1 MASAFW
7 LLLAGAGI
15 ADGKTSILQ
24 TKNYIVKK
32 NGTYIFTPDEGYD
45 GFKSVGLDA
54 EIPTLDTSDGTLEPQ
69 KMLAGTIGY
78 SQDERMVGT
87 IPTYDGATMNLAA
100 KGDVITIEGKQYRVL
115 NTNGAVAEVLA
126 LYNWNFGKVFRT
138 NLARTK
144 FSGGIEAIQYKG
156 SDLDTYLN
164 ETFFATLSA
173 TMQAAI
179 VPKAINQDMWGN
191 STTVPNSERYY
202 HLTYNS
208 SRNYYYYDNVVTL
221 SYGTAEVG
229 TRNIYALGIGD
240 VIDYLGVPENGDFTD
255 TDIWQ
260 MFWNRTTSP
269 GTQRIW
275 LRSADS
281 SLINQPYRVMGDI
294 GAGYFRPGNY
304 DSTNAACI
312 AFQIDLSKI
321 AWSK

>member
-32 NGTYIFTPDEGYD
+32 NGTYVFTPDEGYD

-87 IPTYDGATMNLAA
+87 IPTYDGATMNLVA
-100 KGDVITIEGKQYRVL
+100 KGDIITIEGKQYRVL

-126 LYNWNFGKVFRT
+126 MYDASTSHVFSTTGKTVVFT
-138 NLARTK
+138 
-144 FSGGIEAIQYKG
+144 GGKTGQQYQG
-156 SDLDTYLN
+156 SDLDNYLN

-179 VPKAINQDMWGN
+179 VPKAITQDMWEINGN
-191 STTVPNSERYY
+191 PGAGIYY
-202 HLTYNS
+202 LLTYGS
-208 SRNYYYYDNVVTL
+208 SYYYYQDNSSGV

-229 TRNIYALGIGD
+229 SRNVYALSIRE
-240 VIDYLGVPENGDFTD
+240 VIDYLGVPENGDFTG

-260 MFWNRTTSP
+260 MFWNDNSSHD
-269 GTQRIW
+269 GQNLW
-275 LRSADS
+275 LRSAY
-281 SLINQPYRVMGDI
+281 NVNAYAFNVAGNY
-294 GAGYFRPGNY
+294 GYFTNGIYTRSYRARP
-304 DSTNAACI
+304 

>member
-32 NGTYIFTPDEGYD
+32 NGTYVFTPDEGYD

-78 SQDERMVGT
+78 SQDQRMVGT
-87 IPTYDGATMNLAA
+87 IPTYDGAIMNFAA
-100 KGDVITIEGKQYRVL
+100 KGDIITIEGKQYRVL

-126 LYNWNFGKVFRT
+126 MYDASTSQVFNAT
-138 NLARTK
+138 SKTVA
-144 FSGGIEAIQYKG
+144 FSGGITGQQYQG

-164 ETFFATLSA
+164 TTFFATLSA

-179 VPKAINQDMWGN
+179 VPKAINQDMWN
-191 STTVPNSERYY
+191 SSSSAPSSGIYY
-202 HLTYNS
+202 HITYISGSLYYQDNS
-208 SRNYYYYDNVVTL
+208 SG
-221 SYGTAEVG
+221 SAYGTAEVG
-229 TRNIYALGIGD
+229 SRKVYALSVRE
-240 VIDYLGVPENGDFTD
+240 VIDYLGVSANGDFTN

-260 MFWNRTTSP
+260 MFWNNNSSHA
-269 GTQRIW
+269 QELL
-275 LRSADS
+275 LRSANASDS
-281 SLINQPYRVMGDI
+281 ESEVGVEGDF
-294 GAGYFRPGNY
+294 GFFRNLYYNRSGWVRP
-304 DSTNAACI
+304 

>member
-32 NGTYIFTPDEGYD
+32 NGTYVFTPDEGYD

-87 IPTYDGATMNLAA
+87 IPTYDGATMNFAA
-100 KGDVITIEGKQYRVL
+100 KGDIITIEGKQYRVL
-115 NTNGAVAEVLA
+115 NTNGAVAEVVA
-126 LYNWNFGKVFRT
+126 MYDASTSQVFNT
-138 NLARTK
+138 TSK
-144 FSGGIEAIQYKG
+144 IVTFPSGRKGQQYQG

-179 VPKAINQDMWGN
+179 VPKAITQDIWGY
-191 STTVPNSERYY
+191 SSSVPGDNTYY
-202 HLTYNS
+202 HQTYGS
-208 SRNYYYYDNVVTL
+208 SNRYYYDNSSGV

-229 TRNIYALGIGD
+229 NRNVYALSMRE
-240 VIDYLGVPENGDFTD
+240 VIDYLGVSENGDFTV
-255 TDIWQ
+255 TDLWQ
-260 MFWNRTTSP
+260 MFWNDNGGQGR
-269 GTQRIW
+269 QYLW
-275 LRSADS
+275 LRSANVTLNRSTDAFVVNGDYGVFDFYSYYS
-281 SLINQPYRVMGDI
+281 SGRV
-294 GAGYFRPGNY
+294 RP
-304 DSTNAACI
+304 

>member
-32 NGTYIFTPDEGYD
+32 NGTYVFTPDEGYD

-126 LYNWNFGKVFRT
+126 MYDASTSQVFNT
-138 NLARTK
+138 TSK
-144 FSGGIEAIQYKG
+144 IVTFPSGRKGQQYQG

-179 VPKAINQDMWGN
+179 VPKAITQDIWGY
-191 STTVPNSERYY
+191 SSSVPGDNTYY
-202 HLTYNS
+202 HQTYGS
-208 SRNYYYYDNVVTL
+208 SNRYYYDNSSGVP
-221 SYGTAEVG
+221 YGTAEVG
-229 TRNIYALGIGD
+229 SRNVYALSVRD
-240 VIDYLGVPENGDFTD
+240 VLDYIGVPENGDFTD

-260 MFWNRTTSP
+260 MFWNDSGSHSGQYP
-269 GTQRIW
+269 W
-275 LRSADS
+275 LRSAFAYDTGRVFFVS
-281 SLINQPYRVMGDI
+281 GSDGNFNLINYNYSYR
-294 GAGYFRPGNY
+294 ARP
-304 DSTNAACI
+304 
-312 AFQIDLSKI
+312 AFQIDLSKVEWT
-321 AWSK
+321 AE

>member
-87 IPTYDGATMNLAA
+87 IPTYDGATINFAA
-100 KGDVITIEGKQYRVL
+100 KGNVITIEGKQYRVL
-115 NTNGAVAEVLA
+115 NATGAVAEVVA
-126 LYNWNFGKVFRT
+126 MYDASTSQAFNATSKTGV
-138 NLARTK
+138 
-144 FSGGIEAIQYKG
+144 FSGGKTGQQYQG

-164 ETFFATLSA
+164 TTFFATLSA

-179 VPKAINQDMWGN
+179 VPKTIKQDIWGY
-191 STTVPNSERYY
+191 SSSVPGDNTYY
-202 HLTYNS
+202 HQTYGS
-208 SRNYYYYDNVVTL
+208 SNRYYYDNSSGV

-229 TRNIYALGIGD
+229 SRNIYALSVREI
-240 VIDYLGVPENGDFTD
+240 IDYLGVPENGDFAN

-260 MFWNRTTSP
+260 MFWNDNSSQS
-269 GTQRIW
+269 GAIL
-275 LRSADS
+275 LRSAYVLDS
-281 SLINQPYRVMGDI
+281 SFVFDIDGLAGNFNINVCRERYRV
-294 GAGYFRPGNY
+294 RP
-304 DSTNAACI
+304 

>member
-24 TKNYIVKK
+24 TKNYIIKK
-32 NGTYIFTPDEGYD
+32 NGTYVFTPDEGYD

-87 IPTYDGATMNLAA
+87 IPTYDGATMNFAV
-100 KGDVITIEGKQYRVL
+100 KGDIITIEGKQYRVL
-115 NTNGAVAEVLA
+115 NTNGAVAEVVA
-126 LYNWNFGKVFRT
+126 MYDASTSQRFNDTYKTVT
-138 NLARTK
+138 
-144 FSGGIEAIQYKG
+144 FSGGDTGLQYQG
-156 SDLDTYLN
+156 SNLDTYLN
-164 ETFFATLSA
+164 TTFFATLSA

-179 VPKAINQDMWGN
+179 VPKAINQDMWGY
-191 STTVPNSERYY
+191 SSAAPSSGTYY
-202 HLTYNS
+202 HQTYGSGN
-208 SRNYYYYDNVVTL
+208 RYYYDNASGV

-229 TRNIYALGIGD
+229 TRKVYALGIGD
-240 VIDYLGVPENGDFTD
+240 IIEYLGVPENSNFTGA
-255 TDIWQ
+255 DIWQ
-260 MFWNRTTSP
+260 MFWNDNGSHSGQYP
-269 GTQRIW
+269 W
-275 LRSADS
+275 LRSAYVDS
-281 SLINQPYRVMGDI
+281 STYAFVVYGDFGFFGLYNFNDSYR
-294 GAGYFRPGNY
+294 ARP
-304 DSTNAACI
+304 

>member
-32 NGTYIFTPDEGYD
+32 NGTYVFTPDEGYD

-100 KGDVITIEGKQYRVL
+100 KGDIITIEGKQYRVL

-126 LYNWNFGKVFRT
+126 MYNASASQVFNATNKTVTFSSGRT
-138 NLARTK
+138 
-144 FSGGIEAIQYKG
+144 GQQYQG

-164 ETFFATLSA
+164 ETFFATLPA
-173 TMQAAI
+173 TMQDAI
-179 VPKAINQDMWGN
+179 VPKVINQDMWGY
-191 STTVPNSERYY
+191 SSVAPSSGTYY
-202 HLTYNS
+202 HQTHGS
-208 SRNYYYYDNVVTL
+208 SNYYYQDNSSGVV
-221 SYGTAEVG
+221 YGTAEVG
-229 TRNIYALGIGD
+229 SRNIYALSVRE

-255 TDIWQ
+255 TDTRK
-260 MFWNRTTSP
+260 MFWNDNSSHS
-269 GTQRIW
+269 QSLW
-275 LRSADS
+275 LRSAYVT
-281 SLINQPYRVMGDI
+281 YRNEAFAVN
-294 GAGYFRPGNY
+294 GYGGHLFDNGCIFSESVRP
-304 DSTNAACI
+304 

>member
-32 NGTYIFTPDEGYD
+32 NGTYVFTPDEGYD

-54 EIPTLDTSDGTLEPQ
+54 EMPTLDTSDGTLEPQ

-87 IPTYDGATMNLAA
+87 IPTYDGATMNFAV
-100 KGDVITIEGKQYRVL
+100 KGDIITIEGKQYRVL

-126 LYNWNFGKVFRT
+126 MYDASTSQVFNAANKT
-138 NLARTK
+138 VA
-144 FSGGIEAIQYKG
+144 FSGGKTGQQYQG

-164 ETFFATLSA
+164 TTFFATLSA

-179 VPKAINQDMWGN
+179 VPKAINQDMWGYG
-191 STTVPNSERYY
+191 SAAPSSGTYY
-202 HLTYNS
+202 HLTYGS
-208 SRNYYYYDNVVTL
+208 SNRYYYDNASGV

-229 TRNIYALGIGD
+229 TRKVYALGIGD
-240 VIDYLGVPENGDFTD
+240 VIEYLDVPENGNFTGA
-255 TDIWQ
+255 DIWR
-260 MFWNRTTSP
+260 MFWNDNSSHSGQYP
-269 GTQRIW
+269 W
-275 LRSADS
+275 LRSAYEDFTYAFVVYGDFGFFGVYSFHDS
-281 SLINQPYRVMGDI
+281 YR
-294 GAGYFRPGNY
+294 ARP
-304 DSTNAACI
+304 

>member
-32 NGTYIFTPDEGYD
+32 NGTYVFTPDEGYD

-54 EIPTLDTSDGTLEPQ
+54 EIPTLDTSDGTLAPQ

-100 KGDVITIEGKQYRVL
+100 KGDIITIEGKQYRVL
-115 NTNGAVAEVLA
+115 KVNGAIVEVLG
-126 LYNWNFGKVFRT
+126 LYSTSYLKYDSTGKTVT
-138 NLARTK
+138 
-144 FSGGIEAIQYKG
+144 FSGGKTGLQYQG
-156 SDLDTYLN
+156 STLDVYLN

-179 VPKAINQDMWGN
+179 VPKAINQDMWN
-191 STTVPNSERYY
+191 ESYTAPNSGTYY
-202 HLTYNS
+202 HQTYDSYN
-208 SRNYYYYDNVVTL
+208 RYYYDNSSGVA
-221 SYGTAEVG
+221 YGTAEVG
-229 TRNIYALGIGD
+229 SRNIYALSVRD
-240 VIDYLGVPENGDFTD
+240 VLDYLGVPENGDFTD

-260 MFWNRTTSP
+260 MFRDDGETTKRSSWLRTSAAGGGANGMKIYGTGGYIEPYYSLYSEYTSP
-269 GTQRIW
+269 
-275 LRSADS
+275 
-281 SLINQPYRVMGDI
+281 
-294 GAGYFRPGNY
+294 
-304 DSTNAACI
+304 

>member
-87 IPTYDGATMNLAA
+87 IPTYDGATMNFAV
-100 KGDVITIEGKQYRVL
+100 KGDIITIEGKQYRVL
-115 NTNGAVAEVLA
+115 NTNGAVAEVLG
-126 LYNWNFGKVFRT
+126 LYSASYLKYDSTGTTVVFT
-138 NLARTK
+138 GGAR
-144 FSGGIEAIQYKG
+144 GLQYRG
-156 SDLDTYLN
+156 STLDTYLN

-173 TMQAAI
+173 TMQSAI
-179 VPKAINQDMWGN
+179 VPKAINQDMWNESSTAPSSGTYYRQTGN
-191 STTVPNSERYY
+191 FAERYY
-202 HLTYNS
+202 FDNS
-208 SRNYYYYDNVVTL
+208 SGV

-229 TRNIYALGIGD
+229 SRNVYALSVRE

-255 TDIWQ
+255 TEIRKMLDVAAKP
-260 MFWNRTTSP
+260 RAT
-269 GTQRIW
+269 W
-275 LRSADS
+275 LRTSSA
-281 SLINQPYRVMGDI
+281 GG
-294 GAGYFRPGNY
+294 GANGMKVEGNY
-304 DSTNAACI
+304 AYIQSYYSLYSESVSP

>member
-260 MFWNRTTSP
+260 MFWNDNNSHSE
-269 GTQRIW
+269 QKLWI
-275 LRSADS
+275 RSANDTGGATV
-281 SLINQPYRVMGDI
+281 LVVRGDN
-294 GAGYFRPGNY
+294 GSFYYYYNY
-304 DSTNAACI
+304 DSYRVRP
-312 AFQIDLSKI
+312 AFQIDLSKVEWT
-321 AWSK
+321 A